1 MRAKPKSCPPTEIER
16 RQFGELA
23 DDIAF
28 LRRGCGLTVA
38 RYRDDFRIG
47 TTVTDLEVVPASA
60 IAGMARRE
68 REKRRTR

>member
-1 MRAKPKSCPPTEIER
+1 MPANAKAWPPTPIER
-16 RQFGELA
+16 RQFGDLA

-47 TTVTDLEVVPASA
+47 TTVTDLDIVSESA
-60 IAGMARRE
+60 LATRAARERARRQA
-68 REKRRTR
+68 